1 MSARIMFSKRDE
13 ECLPANA
20 GLSANKKETTM
31 RRITL
36 TVLALLLISATAQA
50 EPTERRHARTK
61 DHATVERTTGWE
73 QWRNSNAYAAP
84 GDTSVQSE
92 GAMTSG
98 IAGQ

>member
-1 MSARIMFSKRDE
+1 MK

-31 RRITL
+31 RQVTL
-36 TVLALLLISATAQA
+36 AVLAFLLISATAQA
-50 EPTERRHARTK
+50 ATTERRHARTK
-61 DHATVERTTGWE
+61 DQATVERAAGWE

-98 IAGQ
+98 IAGR

>member
-1 MSARIMFSKRDE
+1 MFSNAMK

-31 RRITL
+31 RQVTL
-36 TVLALLLISATAQA
+36 TVLALVLVTATAQA
-50 EPTERRHARTK
+50 TTTERHHARTK
-61 DHATVERTTGWE
+61 DHATVERATGWE

-98 IAGQ
+98 IAGR

>member
-1 MSARIMFSKRDE
+1 MFSNAMK
-13 ECLPANA
+13 ECLPATA

-31 RRITL
+31 RQVTL
-36 TVLALLLISATAQA
+36 TVLAFLLISATAQA
-50 EPTERRHARTK
+50 ATTERRHARTK
-61 DHATVERTTGWE
+61 DHATVERTAGWE

-98 IAGQ
+98 IAGR